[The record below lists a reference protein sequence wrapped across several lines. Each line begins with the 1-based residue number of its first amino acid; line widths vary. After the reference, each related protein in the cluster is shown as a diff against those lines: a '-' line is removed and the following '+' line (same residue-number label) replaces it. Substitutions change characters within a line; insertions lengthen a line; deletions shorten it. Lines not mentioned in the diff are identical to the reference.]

1 MKTKD
6 LFIPSQLLDQKRQQ
20 NGNMMHT
27 LSGIKTQDNCKST
40 VLDNSFFT
48 SHGWCL

>member
-1 MKTKD
+1 MKTKY
-6 LFIPSQLLDQKRQQ
+6 LFIPSQLLNQECQQ

-27 LSGIKTQDNCKST
+27 LSDIKTQVNCKST
-40 VLDNSFFT
+40 VLDNSFFI

>member
-6 LFIPSQLLDQKRQQ
+6 LFIPSQLLNQERQQ

-27 LSGIKTQDNCKST
+27 LSDIKTQVNCKST
-40 VLDNSFFT
+40 VLDNSSFT
-48 SHGWCL
+48 SHGSCL